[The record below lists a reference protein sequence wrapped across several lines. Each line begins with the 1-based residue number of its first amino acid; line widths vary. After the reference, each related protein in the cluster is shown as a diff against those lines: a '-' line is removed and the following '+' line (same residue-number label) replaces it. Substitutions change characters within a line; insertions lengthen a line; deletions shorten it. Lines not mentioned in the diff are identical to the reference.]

1 MATVFRLPDIGEGLT
16 EAEIMEWHYA
26 VGDEVRADQPL
37 VSVETDKAQ
46 VELPAPVSGVLLHRG
61 AEAGTVLPVGQVLAV
76 IGIRGERWSGG
87 STDEEPP
94 VETDQE
100 SFDLTPPGPVP
111 ERPPLVGTLIDE
123 AEDLATPPPEP
134 QPRVVEPQPAPTA
147 GPGSAPSGTTAQGS
161 TRPRALPLVRREA
174 AARGIDLTSVTGS
187 GPGGRIL
194 RSDLDAV
201 GTEPASRPAP
211 PAGSHPP
218 AERED
223 PSGGAPLDGGGDLS
237 EGSPQE
243 GTPLSATRR
252 AIARNLTESWRT
264 IPHVTTFGRF
274 DASRLLDVRR
284 SLSERHGRPIPLDAL
299 LVAASLPVLAAHPD
313 LNATLADDHLVH
325 HDGVDMGVAIDGPA
339 GLLVG
344 VVHRADELRLLDIAD
359 RIAALADGARERTLG
374 PDDLRGQTF
383 TVSNIGAVGGG
394 MGTPI
399 IPLGTSGILS
409 VGRAEDTPI
418 ARSGQV
424 VIAPMAPLSL
434 SYDHRVIDGA
444 QGRAIMAMLVENLE
458 EPALFLV

>member
-16 EAEIMEWHYA
+16 EAEIVEWHYA

-87 STDEEPP
+87 STGEEPP

-100 SFDLTPPGPVP
+100 SFDLTPPGPVL
-111 ERPPLVGTLIDE
+111 ERPPLVGTLVDE
-123 AEDLATPPPEP
+123 AEDLATEPRPRPTPGPEP
-134 QPRVVEPQPAPTA
+134 RVEEAPEPATVGLGAAPGAPTA
-147 GPGSAPSGTTAQGS
+147 RGSS
-161 TRPRALPLVRREA
+161 RPRTLPLVRREA
-174 AARGIDLTSVTGS
+174 AALGIDLATVQGS

-194 RSDLDAV
+194 RSDLGRVSSSAPEAPAEPDSPEPPPQA
-201 GTEPASRPAP
+201 TEPDLREGQREPSE
-211 PAGSHPP
+211 AG
-218 AERED
+218 A
-223 PSGGAPLDGGGDLS
+223 
-237 EGSPQE
+237 
-243 GTPLSATRR
+243 PLSATRR

-274 DASRLLDVRR
+274 DASRLLEVRR
-284 SLSERHGRPIPLDAL
+284 SLSERHGRPIALDAL
-299 LVAASLPVLAAHPD
+299 LVAACLPVLSAHPD
-313 LNATLADDHLVH
+313 LNATLVDDHLVH
-325 HDGVDMGVAIDGPA
+325 HEVVHMGVAIDGPA

-344 VVHRADELRLLDIAD
+344 VVRDAGGRRLLDIAD
-359 RIAALADGARERTLG
+359 RIGALADGARNRTLG
-374 PDDLRGQTF
+374 PDDLKGQTF

-399 IPLGTSGILS
+399 IPLGTTGILS

-418 ARSGQV
+418 ARGGAV

-444 QGRAIMAMLVENLE
+444 QGRAIMAMLIENLE

>member
-1 MATVFRLPDIGEGLT
+1 
-16 EAEIMEWHYA
+16 
-26 VGDEVRADQPL
+26 
-37 VSVETDKAQ
+37 
-46 VELPAPVSGVLLHRG
+46 
-61 AEAGTVLPVGQVLAV
+61 
-76 IGIRGERWSGG
+76 
-87 STDEEPP
+87 
-94 VETDQE
+94 
-100 SFDLTPPGPVP
+100 
-111 ERPPLVGTLIDE
+111 
-123 AEDLATPPPEP
+123 
-134 QPRVVEPQPAPTA
+134 
-147 GPGSAPSGTTAQGS
+147 
-161 TRPRALPLVRREA
+161 
-174 AARGIDLTSVTGS
+174 
-187 GPGGRIL
+187 
-194 RSDLDAV
+194 
-201 GTEPASRPAP
+201 
-211 PAGSHPP
+211 
-218 AERED
+218 
-223 PSGGAPLDGGGDLS
+223 
-237 EGSPQE
+237 
-243 GTPLSATRR
+243 
-252 AIARNLTESWRT
+252 
-264 IPHVTTFGRF
+264 
-274 DASRLLDVRR
+274 
-284 SLSERHGRPIPLDAL
+284 LSERHGRPIPLDAL
-299 LVAASLPVLAAHPD
+299 LVAACLPVLAAHPD